1 MKTNITRRIITF
13 VLTFAVLFTT
23 VFAEKT
29 SVEAAEKVK
38 VLSSTAENAT
48 AGTEVRTS
56 FTATSNKE
64 IMIIVLAPT
73 AMNVQLSIY
82 DSTGNLAKMNQ
93 NPVSLTASDWEYV
106 EKVNGYGFVYSLKNF
121 SSGDYSCGM
130 TFSSDTTY
138 ILEIDQ
144 VSEEAKISSTKAVI
158 TKGFTKKLSVS
169 GAQVKEWKSK
179 NPKVAKVD
187 QSGKVT
193 AIAAGK
199 VTVYAQTTDGENLIC
214 QVEVKENKFSDKVI
228 VPSDLEYNQWGM
240 NVYKASFDKSGNLVM
255 TARVAYN
262 GPGRMACMKN
272 VRITVKDENGKTVGV
287 YKTAR
292 KNVTVLSYSTKDV
305 KFVIKKSALKKKK
318 FDLRNASI
326 TEDATGHGYNH

>member
-130 TFSSDTTY
+130 TFPSDTSY
-138 ILEIDQ
+138 IIEVDQ
-144 VSEEAKISSTKAVI
+144 VSEEAKISQNKAVI
-158 TKGFTKKLSVS
+158 TKGFIQKLSVS
-169 GAQVKEWKSK
+169 GARVKKWKSK
-179 NPKVAKVD
+179 NPKIVKVD
-187 QSGKVT
+187 QKGKVT
-193 AIAAGK
+193 AVAKGK
-199 VTVYAQTTDGENLIC
+199 ATVYAQTTEGEKLIC
-214 QVEVKENKFSDKVI
+214 QVEVKENKYSDQAI
-228 VPSDLEYNQWGM
+228 ASSDLKYKQWGM
-240 NVYKASFDKSGNLVM
+240 SIYKASFDKSGNLVM

-262 GPGRMACMKN
+262 GSGRMTCMKN
-272 VRITVKDENGKTVGV
+272 VKITVKDANGKTVGV

-292 KNVTVLSYSTKDV
+292 KNVTVLGYSTKDL
-305 KFVIKKSALKKKK
+305 KFVIKKSTLKKKK

-326 TEDATGHGYNH
+326 VVDAKGFGYNN